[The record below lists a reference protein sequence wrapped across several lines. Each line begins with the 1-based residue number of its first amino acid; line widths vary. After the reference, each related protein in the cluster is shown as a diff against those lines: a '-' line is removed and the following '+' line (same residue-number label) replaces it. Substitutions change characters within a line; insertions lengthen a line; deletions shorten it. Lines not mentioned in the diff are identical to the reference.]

1 MNRRRDRLPAQGLV
15 EFALLLPVLLM
26 IILGTIEFG
35 RILFIYTNINNAA
48 REGTRYGMVHPKD
61 QNGITNHVTERLEL
75 VSPSDIMMNITY
87 DSGPNTGP
95 ISMEQAFTSD
105 RVIVTLQ
112 YTIQPLTPLLRP
124 LMPTG
129 LMLRAENRRTIQT
142 VRTSAPST
150 LAAPAPP
157 PYIAPTETP
166 TPGGPT
172 PTHTFTP
179 APTETL
185 PPTAT
190 RTPTPTPTFT
200 PTPIPAIVIDRPV
213 IAGDTTVTG
222 RAAAGFGVTLRVI
235 QTGLQRTVAVAA
247 DGTFTFSGLPSLIV
261 GHTVVVQGYD
271 SQDLTIVQDSLTPT
285 VTATATASP
294 VPTATPAGAYI
305 TIDSAC
311 LRLGTH
317 NVTVRGRNIS
327 NNKKYEMLRILWD
340 GATVSE
346 TDYNYQAQS
355 FDVPVSIT
363 IDAYEPSSHTLAA
376 QILDKNG
383 KVELSLQMSVPVC
396 APEQKPDLV
405 ITNLAITDDPLPGT
419 YERLHLSIA
428 IMNAGTVDVTSLFW
442 VDLFADY
449 DPVTPLPEQASVD
462 YVAVNALGAGSTVT
476 FTMYVPNGFETV
488 GDHKLIAM
496 VDTWNQIDEIDEANN
511 VSEPI
516 SLRLTIGNLAPT
528 PTPEITPGPTGVVLG
543 TTRLGALGQA
553 NVAVF
558 LYDADG
564 RLWGST
570 RSATNGLYDIP
581 DINEGQYTVIGQFRL
596 GDVFY
601 VAMEPVTVVGG
612 AYSVADLYLEAL
624 P

>member
-172 PTHTFTP
+172 PTRTFTP

-285 VTATATASP
+285 VTATATAS
-294 VPTATPAGAYI
+294 TRAYGNPGR
-305 TIDSAC
+305 S
-311 LRLGTH
+311 LHHHRLGKARRPRRPTSPAWGA
-317 NVTVRGRNIS
+317 TSPRQEVRGAAHRR
-327 NNKKYEMLRILWD
+327 ETARRP
-340 GATVSE
+340 AV
-346 TDYNYQAQS
+346 TDYNYQLLT
-355 FDVPVSIT
+355 PVSIT
-363 IDAYEPSSHTLAA
+363 IDGGDGRAYYIHWRRRSWTRMGRLSCRCRCPSS
-376 QILDKNG
+376 
-383 KVELSLQMSVPVC
+383 SVRLNI
-396 APEQKPDLV
+396 DLV
-405 ITNLAITDDPLPGT
+405 ITNLAITDDPARHSRRTPARPT
-419 YERLHLSIA
+419 A
-428 IMNAGTVDVTSLFW
+428 TMNGRAPWTSHRR
-442 VDLFADY
+442 
-449 DPVTPLPEQASVD
+449 S
-462 YVAVNALGAGSTVT
+462 GG
-476 FTMYVPNGFETV
+476 
-488 GDHKLIAM
+488 
-496 VDTWNQIDEIDEANN
+496 
-511 VSEPI
+511 PI
-516 SLRLTIGNLAPT
+516 VRT
-528 PTPEITPGPTGVVLG
+528 
-543 TTRLGALGQA
+543 TTR
-553 NVAVF
+553 
-558 LYDADG
+558 
-564 RLWGST
+564 
-570 RSATNGLYDIP
+570 
-581 DINEGQYTVIGQFRL
+581 
-596 GDVFY
+596 
-601 VAMEPVTVVGG
+601 
-612 AYSVADLYLEAL
+612 
-624 P
+624 